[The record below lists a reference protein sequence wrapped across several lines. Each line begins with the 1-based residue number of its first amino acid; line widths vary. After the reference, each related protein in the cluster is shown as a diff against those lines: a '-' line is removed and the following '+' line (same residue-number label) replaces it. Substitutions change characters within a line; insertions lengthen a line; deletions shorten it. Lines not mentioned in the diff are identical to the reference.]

1 MFKFAIVE
9 DNEADAQTLENNLKE
24 SLKAMNVGC
33 TVEKFGNAESFRG
46 DGREYDVIFLDIEM
60 PGMNGMALAE
70 KIRAANSESGIVF
83 VTNMIRY
90 AVQGYAV
97 APIDYIV
104 KPIERYD
111 FGITMKRVLDFC
123 TRKNDLDS
131 ILVKTGQGVRKVCCN
146 QIRYIDVTLHHI
158 IFHTDTEDL
167 DMWGTLG
174 DVEEKLPNPPFFR
187 LSSSC
192 IVNLSYVKNI
202 KGYDVDVGGTVLRVA
217 RSKKRALL
225 AALAEYYGR

>member
-1 MFKFAIVE
+1 MLKFAIIE
-9 DNEADAQTLENNLKE
+9 DNESDARILESNLKE
-24 SLKAMNVGC
+24 SLKAMNADC
-33 TVEKFGNAESFRG
+33 TIVKYRDAQSFNG

-60 PGMNGMALAE
+60 PGMNGMQLAK
-70 KIRAANSESGIVF
+70 KIRAVNTESGIVF

-90 AVQGYAV
+90 AVQGYGV
-97 APIDYIV
+97 SPIDYIV

-123 TRKNDLDS
+123 TRKNDADS
-131 ILVKTGQGVRKVCCN
+131 LLIKTKQGVKKVCYRH
-146 QIRYIDVTLHHI
+146 IRYIDVTLHHI
-158 IFHTDTEDL
+158 VFYTDAEEI

-174 DVEEKLPNPPFFR
+174 EVEEKLPNPPFFR

-192 IVNLSYVKNI
+192 IVNLSYVKGI
-202 KGYDVDVGGTVLRVA
+202 KGYDVDVGSADLRVA
-217 RSKKRALL
+217 RPRKKDLL